1 MYIKLIFTFSIFFMS
16 ILAQAEMIMKYEKE
30 GFTDKSW
37 FENDK
42 QFIERSSVLTSPNGK
57 TYITRQRFIVINSNT
72 IEYVPQSSSPDTLKY
87 IQEICE
93 KEGMRPASE
102 SIVGLG
108 TQRMSM
114 RSSLGLM
121 CVSN

>member
-1 MYIKLIFTFSIFFMS
+1 MS

-102 SIVGLG
+102 PIVGLG